1 MEYILIDTGVWL
13 ALFDRKD
20 QHRKQ
25 AEKMSEYF
33 DLFHLILP
41 WPTLYETLR
50 TKIMRRPRLLRDFD
64 FMGFL
69 KRPYIT
75 FLDDGRYRESALEMC
90 FESAFRNH
98 RPLSLVDCLIRLIL
112 EDRNVKITSLA
123 TFNYADFSDVCQ
135 KRRIEILM

>member
-1 MEYILIDTGVWL
+1 MEYVLVDTGVWI

-25 AEKMSEYF
+25 AEEISEHF

-64 FMGFL
+64 FTGFL
-69 KRPYIT
+69 KRSSIT
-75 FLDDGRYRESALEMC
+75 LLDDRRYRESALEMC
-90 FESAFRNH
+90 FESVLRNH
-98 RPLSLVDCLIRLIL
+98 RPLSMVDCLIRLIL

-123 TFNYADFSDVCQ
+123 TFNYADFADVCQ

>member
-1 MEYILIDTGVWL
+1 MEYILIDTGVWI

-25 AEKMSEYF
+25 AEKISEYF
-33 DLFHLILP
+33 ELFHLILP

-50 TKIMRRPRLLRDFD
+50 TKIMRRPRLVRDFD
-64 FMGFL
+64 FEGFL
-69 KRPYIT
+69 KRPST
-75 FLDDGRYRESALEMC
+75 SLLDDGPYRGAALEMC
-90 FESAFRNH
+90 FESVFRKH

-135 KRRIEILM
+135 QRRIEILM